1 MSLLRKTLSDGEG
14 IIRLAPTWVPR
25 SFSTPGGRMKLC
37 KQDLYEL
44 GADRGGIDERWL
56 ASTIGGDNGPGTPED
71 EGLSYIVV
79 EDGGRK
85 EKILLSMRS
94 IC

>member
-44 GADRGGIDERWL
+44 GADRGVSMR
-56 ASTIGGDNGPGTPED
+56 GGSLRRSRRQWTRHTED
-71 EGLSYIVV
+71 EGLSYIVIV
-79 EDGGRK
+79 AE
-85 EKILLSMRS
+85 
-94 IC
+94 